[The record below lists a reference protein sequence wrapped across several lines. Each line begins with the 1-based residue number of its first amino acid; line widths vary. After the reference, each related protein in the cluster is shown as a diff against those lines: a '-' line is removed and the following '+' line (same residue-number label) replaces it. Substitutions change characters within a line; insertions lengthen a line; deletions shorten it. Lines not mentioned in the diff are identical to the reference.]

1 MILTGGGLGCDR
13 LSSFRRGSGPGR
25 LLLQSS
31 RLSPFKQ
38 IKMEQLRTIVA
49 SLPDY
54 QMGHKGQTRV
64 LQRGKFGSACMC
76 LYGRWPQSRDYC
88 TKSTVYCLARFF
100 KAQNHIFMARH
111 VGHPFNTFVKGG
123 WIINTCPHPQI
134 SGSKGPSKFVR
145 IFLHILKI
153 T

>member
-76 LYGRWPQSRDYC
+76 LYGRWPQRQGLLHKKYSLLPCALFQGTKPYFYGPPCGSPIQYFRKGWLDY
-88 TKSTVYCLARFF
+88 
-100 KAQNHIFMARH
+100 
-111 VGHPFNTFVKGG
+111 
-123 WIINTCPHPQI
+123 
-134 SGSKGPSKFVR
+134 
-145 IFLHILKI
+145 
-153 T
+153 

>member
-1 MILTGGGLGCDR
+1 MILTGGGVGCDR
-13 LSSFRRGSGPGR
+13 RRGLGPGR

-38 IKMEQLRTIVA
+38 IKMEELRTILA
-49 SLPDY
+49 SLTDY
-54 QMGHKGQTRV
+54 QMGHQGQKRI
-64 LQRGKFGSACMC
+64 LQRGKFGSAGMC
-76 LYGRWPQSRDYC
+76 SYGRWPQSRDYC
-88 TKSTVYCLARFF
+88 TKSTVYCLASFF

-111 VGHPFNTFVKGG
+111 VGHPFNTSVKGG
-123 WIINTCPHPQI
+123 WIINTCPQI
-134 SGSKGPSKFVR
+134 SGSKGPFEFVH